1 MLGTFLNTAAI
12 LGAGLAG
19 LWRAPDPP
27 LAWQKRIAAGLGVLT
42 LALGFHVVW
51 RAASETPG
59 SAARVVGLALLAFF
73 LGRWTGG
80 LLRLQQRLNR
90 LGQFSGRT
98 LTGNETRPAGAAGSQ
113 VFTAATVVFCLTP
126 LAVVGPL
133 LEALG
138 GDARALM
145 LKAGMDGLAALAL
158 ARSRGGGVVLAALP
172 VLAFQGT
179 LTLLLGAA
187 KPWLAG
193 FHGDELLRAT
203 AGLVLW
209 PVALV
214 MLQVA
219 RVRLADYL
227 PALFWAPVLG
237 WWLRPGS

>member
-1 MLGTFLNTAAI
+1 MVGTFLNAAAI

-19 LWRAPDPP
+19 WCRAPEPP
-27 LAWQKRIAAGLGVLT
+27 LAWQKRLAAGLGVLT

-51 RAASETPG
+51 QAASETPG
-59 SAARVVGLALLAFF
+59 RAARVVGLALLAFF

-80 LLRLQQRLNR
+80 LLGLQQRLNR
-90 LGQFSGRT
+90 LGRFSGRV
-98 LTGNETRPAGAAGSQ
+98 LNGNKPDPARGTGSE

-138 GDARALM
+138 GDARALI

-172 VLAFQGT
+172 VLALQGT

-187 KPWLAG
+187 GPWLAG
-193 FHGDELLRAT
+193 FYGDDLLRAT

>member
-27 LAWQKRIAAGLGVLT
+27 LRWQKRLSAGLGVLT

-59 SAARVVGLALLAFF
+59 SAMRVVGLALLAFF

-80 LLRLQQRLNR
+80 LLRLQQGLNR
-90 LGQFSGRT
+90 LGRFSGRV
-98 LTGNETRPAGAAGSQ
+98 LTGNETSPAGDTGSE
-113 VFTAATVVFCLTP
+113 VFAAATVVFCLTP

-193 FHGDELLRAT
+193 FHGDDLLRAT

-227 PALFWAPVLG
+227 PALLWAPMLG
-237 WWLRPGS
+237 WWLRPSC